1 MTLSADVK
9 RAIATALEEAGHGE
23 RTATAQRL
31 AGLYGVSM
39 ATVYRVAGR
48 GGTKRRRALAKP
60 EYRDWTRIVVALA
73 ERAPKR
79 VPLDLALEAA
89 VAGGD
94 IPPEAADMPVP
105 TLRRL
110 ARELGLNERTKRTH
124 RLHADYPM
132 QAIQIDGSSSEHLVV
147 AKDLGDGDYLL
158 KLHRRPYSASGYKN
172 KPLGPDR
179 LRVLIYAVWDIC
191 TGYTLA
197 RYVVGKGEN
206 AFDAMEFLCW
216 ACAAKDD
223 PRVVMHG
230 VPDDLWSD
238 QGPLWKHA
246 AARDLLERLDINMVD
261 GEPYAKERM
270 GGVERTHRTRW
281 ARFERALFLRGT
293 DTIRLSELNDR
304 LVEYSI
310 RENGRQS
317 RTPANGRA
325 NVTRTDA
332 WVALTN
338 GARPADNPLRRLP
351 DNPIETLAREGR
363 RKIDNNG
370 MVQWLSAEYECADWH
385 DRWVIV
391 RQALDGQGDLVLE
404 DEETGERRTAT
415 RYVPRPYGEIRSV
428 AKTPLDKLRDDP
440 PETAGADLYGPTQE
454 TSPVVP
460 ITARTAAAAELD
472 NPLDASRC
480 RDLEEALG
488 LFFSVYPF
496 GLSPEH
502 RQRVIARLEAD
513 GLQRAAVVE
522 LAQRMALAVNQA

>member
-197 RYVVGKGEN
+197 HYVVGKGEN

-281 ARFERALFLRGT
+281 ARFETALFLRSR

-304 LVEYSI
+304 LAEYSI

-317 RTPANGRA
+317 RTPVNGRA
-325 NVTRTDA
+325 AVTRTDA

-351 DNPIETLAREGR
+351 DNPIETLAREAP
-363 RKIDNNG
+363 RKIDVNG
-370 MVQWLSAEYECADWH
+370 IVKWRSQEYECVDWH

-391 RQALDGQGDLVLE
+391 RQAIDGQGDLVLE

-415 RYVPRPYGEIRSV
+415 RYVPRPYGEIRAV

-440 PETAGADLYGPTQE
+440 PETAGADLYGPRAGDDT
-454 TSPVVP
+454 VVP
-460 ITARTAAAAELD
+460 IPARIAPAAELD
-472 NPLDASRC
+472 NPLDGARC
-480 RDLEEALG
+480 VDLDGALRLFAEIYPYPLTPVNRQLVIERLTDAGLRRD
-488 LFFSVYPF
+488 
-496 GLSPEH
+496 
-502 RQRVIARLEAD
+502 
-513 GLQRAAVVE
+513 AVVE
-522 LAQRMALAVNQA
+522 LAQELLALARQA